1 MDSNLNALEQ
11 KVLEAVELIKGLRS
25 ENKRLDEQCRDL
37 TARLEELE
45 AANRKLEQDLAD
57 ARRQAADGEMYE
69 AKRKEV
75 EDKVGGL
82 LAQLEALG

>member
-1 MDSNLNALEQ
+1 MDSNLNVLEA
-11 KVLEAVELIKGLRS
+11 KVLEAVELIKELRR
-25 ENKRLDEQCRDL
+25 ENRRLDERCSEL
-37 TARLEELE
+37 SARIQEFEETDQRL
-45 AANRKLEQDLAD
+45 KHDLAE
-57 ARRQAADGEMYE
+57 ARQQAVDGEMYE

>member
-1 MDSNLNALEQ
+1 MDSNLNTLDA
-11 KVLEAVELIKGLRS
+11 KVLEAVELIKSLRS
-25 ENKRLDEQCRDL
+25 ENKRLDDQCQDL

-45 AANRKLEQDLAD
+45 DANRKLEQDLAE
-57 ARRQAADGEMYE
+57 ARREAADGEMYE

>member
-1 MDSNLNALEQ
+1 MDSNLNALEA
-11 KVLEAVELIKGLRS
+11 KVLQAVELIKELRR
-25 ENKRLDEQCRDL
+25 ENSRLDEQCGEL
-37 TARLEELE
+37 SARIQELEETDQRL
-45 AANRKLEQDLAD
+45 KQDLVE
-57 ARRQAADGEMYE
+57 ARQQAADGEMYE